1 MQEEMAPQSPFAG
14 GRVPTLPPE
23 TWVHSDDDVE
33 VTNLVTVPREFSE
46 WAQVPNDR
54 STEPEFARVS
64 VEMVAGKEH
73 IVGVRFERPFTPAEL
88 DEIDWLK
95 MLRQAFLVRAM
106 KRSIAHLGT
115 VGGGQEAAE
124 AAVRDLTTE
133 FPQGEPTSRTY
144 NRMRY
149 DDYRRVA
156 SAVEKGGLAQVRK
169 EFHVSL
175 RTANRYVKKAKEL
188 GIL

>member
-1 MQEEMAPQSPFAG
+1 
-14 GRVPTLPPE
+14 
-23 TWVHSDDDVE
+23 
-33 VTNLVTVPREFSE
+33 
-46 WAQVPNDR
+46 
-54 STEPEFARVS
+54 
-64 VEMVAGKEH
+64 MVAGKEH

-88 DEIDWLK
+88 DDMDWLK
-95 MLRQAFLVRAM
+95 MLRQAFLIRAM
-106 KRSIAHLGT
+106 KRSVANLST
-115 VGGGQEAAE
+115 AGGSQEAAD
-124 AAVRDLTTE
+124 AAVRDLSTE
-133 FPQGEPTSRTY
+133 FLQGKPTSRTY

-156 SAVEKGGLAQVRK
+156 SAVEQGGLAQVRK